1 MWLLMLPARTQSGQ
15 HKADN
20 AASAQPSARRRCS
33 GSTIYAGQHT
43 ASEPRRVDGLPEA
56 PGAPGSVMLRSSVP
70 PAAGAAGDGVK
81 PRLGLPP
88 PPPVSALA
96 PDRRGISSASCSSS
110 SGRKRW
116 PPDPNP
122 CPRFQA
128 PDDAEPHSPPSSP
141 PPAPAA
147 RRAPR
152 ARHHPRAATNT
163 MPASN
168 AATATP
174 ATAST
179 RVSGAGLHAWAACG
193 ARSVSYAAPTH
204 QAQPSTTCQDHN
216 FCTFEP
222 TLHPM
227 LTHPHPARGL
237 CSTVRSLRVGRAH
250 MTQRGAPPAVRA
262 PACARDACSVSGGF

>member
-1 MWLLMLPARTQSGQ
+1 MWLAMLPTRCRVPVTQHRARARRAAAATGAPSDGQ
-15 HKADN
+15 HA
-20 AASAQPSARRRCS
+20 
-33 GSTIYAGQHT
+33 
-43 ASEPRRVDGLPEA
+43 ASEPRRVDGLPDA

-70 PAAGAAGDGVK
+70 PTGAADVVIN
-81 PRLGLPP
+81 PRTGLPP

-122 CPRFQA
+122 CPRPHA
-128 PDDAEPHSPPSSP
+128 LDGAEPHSPPSSP
-141 PPAPAA
+141 LPPAPAA

-193 ARSVSYAAPTH
+193 APCKTRPNRQLQRSTQHARTH
-204 QAQPSTTCQDHN
+204 ST
-216 FCTFEP
+216 
-222 TLHPM
+222 
-227 LTHPHPARGL
+227 
-237 CSTVRSLRVGRAH
+237 
-250 MTQRGAPPAVRA
+250 
-262 PACARDACSVSGGF
+262 